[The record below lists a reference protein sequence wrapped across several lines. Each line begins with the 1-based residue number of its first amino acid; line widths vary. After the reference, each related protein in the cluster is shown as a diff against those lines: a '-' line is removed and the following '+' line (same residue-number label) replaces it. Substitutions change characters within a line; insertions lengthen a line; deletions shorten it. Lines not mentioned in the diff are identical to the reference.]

1 MKQSTLDHIKK
12 LTQNDTKTLSQKG
25 LKTSE
30 EVGELAAAILP
41 YENAHGT
48 THRFIAKEHILEEVA
63 DVFLTSRSIA
73 YQLGFTDLDID
84 QMIERK
90 MLKWEELQQRHENAN
105 FPVPFE
111 IHVTVKNAQREPFV
125 EACKSL
131 EVKPIILDL
140 QMEDRILKDTMTSSK
155 CYGHNSDAY
164 REMKRISQGLTKLG
178 FWVVREKIET
188 VPWHPG
194 APSNKHGNPVMPQ
207 DCYFETHI
215 AVVVTDETLPKV
227 SEIAMSHNA
236 HLSRNAFKTFDD
248 GHRIQMITHRVYEG
262 VYEDFKVEAA
272 KIRADLTEAGF
283 EIENV
288 VTEFSIYDTK
298 VSHDSSWIDGRAE

>member
-1 MKQSTLDHIKK
+1 MKQSTLDHIKR
-12 LTQNDTKTLSQKG
+12 LTKNDTKTLSQKG

-30 EVGELAAAILP
+30 EVGELASAILP
-41 YENAHGT
+41 YEDAHGT
-48 THRFIAKEHILEEVA
+48 THRFIAKENILEEVA

-73 YQLGFTDLDID
+73 YDLGFTDEDID

-111 IHVTVKNAQREPFV
+111 IHVTVKNAEREPFV
-125 EACKSL
+125 EACRSL

-140 QMEDRILKDTMTSSK
+140 QMKDHVLKDTMTSSK

-164 REMKRISQGLTKLG
+164 REMKRISRGLTELG

-194 APSNKHGNPVMPQ
+194 APSSKHENPVMPQ

-215 AVVVTDETLPKV
+215 AVVVSKDTLAKV
-227 SEIAMSHNA
+227 SEIALAHNA

-248 GHRIQMITHRVYEG
+248 GNRIQM
-262 VYEDFKVEAA
+262 
-272 KIRADLTEAGF
+272 
-283 EIENV
+283 
-288 VTEFSIYDTK
+288 VT
-298 VSHDSSWIDGRAE
+298 